1 MKKIIYILLLVPL
14 FAAGC
19 AQTRSGTEEKFLLDT
34 MVAVTIDG
42 RPLESPGVRK
52 SLDAAFT
59 RAEEVEKHLD
69 IHHRNSDTEKLNRTR
84 SVRASKEL
92 WEALRAGNEVYEST
106 GGAFDMTIGPVT
118 SLWRFDK
125 PRRVPSG
132 RELADAVKLVDG
144 TRLVMGSQGDRRP
157 RLEGSDARLDLGGVA
172 KGVAIDQMAR
182 TLAERG
188 LENSLIN
195 AISSIKAVGPKTN
208 GAPWRVGI
216 ESPRPETTPGLLGV
230 IELKKG
236 AVSTSGDY
244 QRVMTVNGRRYH
256 HILDPKTGRPAT
268 GFMSVTA
275 VTENSAAYADAL
287 STGLAVM
294 GRKKAMELVERTP
307 GVEAVFVDSDGQ
319 VWISPGL
326 RDRVSKLKTQV
337 D

>member
-1 MKKIIYILLLVPL
+1 MLLAPL

-19 AQTRSGTEEKFLLDT
+19 AQTQSGTEERFLLDT

-42 RPLESPGVRK
+42 RRLESPGVRK
-52 SLDAAFT
+52 SLDAAFA
-59 RAEEVEKHLD
+59 RAQEVEKRLD
-69 IHHRNSDTEKLNRTR
+69 IHHKNSDTGELNRSR

-92 WEALRAGNEVYEST
+92 WEALQVGDKVYELT

-132 RELADAVKLVDG
+132 RQLTDAIKLVDG
-144 TRLVMGSQGDRRP
+144 ARLVMGSQGDRRAQ
-157 RLEGSDARLDLGGVA
+157 LEGAGTRLDLGGVA
-172 KGVAIDQMAR
+172 KGVAIDQMAQ

-195 AISSIKAVGPKTN
+195 AISSIKAVGPKAN
-208 GAPWRVGI
+208 GEPWRVGI
-216 ESPRPETTPGLLGV
+216 ESPRPKTTPGLIGV
-230 IELKKG
+230 IELTRG

-244 QRVMTVNGRRYH
+244 QRTMTVNGRRYH

-268 GFMSVTA
+268 GFMSITV

-294 GRKKAMELVERTP
+294 GRKKAMELVERTQ
-307 GVEAVFVDSDGQ
+307 GVGAVFIDSDGQ

-326 RDRVSKLKTQV
+326 RDRVSELKTKI